1 MYYWFLSMLANRF
14 LCLFGV
20 TVHFSN
26 ANLVSL
32 KVHDTYNVIFLKFT
46 FYSNDAYRQQAHC
59 LVSFNT
65 FTAGSFKCNSPF
77 AKPSL
82 WATPFLYTR
91 HAIRCRNKT
100 RTHRFFG
107 VLQQVH
113 QYIVLLPVGY
123 DDGNTLIRH
132 FAGNGRL
139 GQHASP
145 AETRFLRPDIVG
157 QVFPLLH
164 LSDDRAPGAEGEP
177 S

>member
-1 MYYWFLSMLANRF
+1 MPTGSKLTA
-14 LCLFGV
+14 LFP
-20 TVHFSN
+20 
-26 ANLVSL
+26 
-32 KVHDTYNVIFLKFT
+32 
-46 FYSNDAYRQQAHC
+46 
-59 LVSFNT
+59 FNT

-82 WATPFLYTR
+82 WAIHFFTLDTPSVAGT
-91 HAIRCRNKT
+91 KT

-107 VLQQVH
+107 VLQQIH

-164 LSDDRAPGAEGEP
+164 LSDDPAPGAEGEP